1 VAAPRAAGGD
11 RGLVVFSHAN
21 SFPASTYRVLFD
33 SLRARGFTVEAV
45 EKYGHAPEYP
55 VTNNW
60 PQLVQQLV
68 DFATEQTQRHGQKAW
83 LVGHSLGG
91 FLSVMAAARAPAL
104 ARGVLLIDSPVVG
117 GWRATTLGM
126 FKRTQLVG
134 SVSPGRISRARR
146 NHWPDAATALEHFRH
161 KKAFAKWDA
170 QVLADYIAHGTHDE
184 GEGAQARRVLS
195 FDRDVETAIYNT
207 LPDNLDRL
215 LRRHPLKC
223 PVAFLGG
230 RDSAEMR
237 QVGMAMTARLIGAD
251 GRGDPGRVMM
261 LDGSHLF
268 PMERPIATAAAIEA
282 SLLNLRG

>member
-1 VAAPRAAGGD
+1 MRAHAAAGE

-21 SFPASTYRVLFD
+21 SFPASTYRVMFA

-45 EKYGHAPEYP
+45 EQYGHAPEYP

-60 PQLVQQLV
+60 PHLVQQLV
-68 DFATEQTQRHGQKAW
+68 DFATQQTERHGQPAW

-91 FLSVMAAARAPAL
+91 FLSLMGAARAPAL
-104 ARGVLLIDSPVVG
+104 ARGVLLIDSPMVG
-117 GWRATTLGM
+117 GWRATTLGLA
-126 FKRTQLVG
+126 KRTQLVG

-146 NHWPDAATALEHFRH
+146 NHWPDAATALAHFRH
-161 KKAFAKWDA
+161 KKAFAKWDP
-170 QVLADYIAHGTHDE
+170 QVLADYIAHGTHDARTD
-184 GEGAQARRVLS
+184 GQTRRVLA

-207 LPDNLDRL
+207 LPDNLERL

-230 RDSAEMR
+230 RQSAEMR
-237 QVGMAMTARLIGAD
+237 QVGMALTSRLVGAD
-251 GRGDPGRVMM
+251 GKGDPGRVMM

-268 PMERPIATAAAIEA
+268 PMERPLATAAAIEA
-282 SLLNLRG
+282 SLLNMRA